1 MTDLKNK
8 RGPYRNG
15 KNQDNSRSNMWIPAR

>member
-15 KNQDNSRSNMWIPAR
+15 KNQENSRSNMWIPAG